1 MQSVYQLGRFVNNKS
16 DKLGT
21 SEFNNYI
28 VYDFETDSV
37 DLPFSESF
45 TKFKIATPSSGL
57 SETINDKE
65 ILIEETDFGRLI
77 IVDKNS
83 KILWRYHNKNEKG
96 ESFLLSWSRY
106 IEKGAINKTIE
117 ILRNAKCNI

>member
-1 MQSVYQLGRFVNNKS
+1 M
-16 DKLGT
+16 
-21 SEFNNYI
+21 
-28 VYDFETDSV
+28 
-37 DLPFSESF
+37 
-45 TKFKIATPSSGL
+45 
-57 SETINDKE
+57 
-65 ILIEETDFGRLI
+65 ETDFGRLI